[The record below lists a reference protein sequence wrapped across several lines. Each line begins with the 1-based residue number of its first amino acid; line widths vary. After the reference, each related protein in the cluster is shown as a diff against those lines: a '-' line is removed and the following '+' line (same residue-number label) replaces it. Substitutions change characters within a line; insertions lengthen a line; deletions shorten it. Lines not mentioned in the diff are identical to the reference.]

1 MNELIKVSEMDGA
14 QLVNAR
20 ELYDALQV
28 RRDFSNWI
36 KNRIEKYGF
45 IEGED
50 FFKHENLSSPNLA
63 NSKSE
68 NDASGKAT
76 HESCSPNLASKIR
89 DNWGGHNKIDYL
101 LTMDM
106 AKELAMV
113 ENNEEGR
120 KVRRNLIKI
129 EKEYRQLRSGGGQLS
144 LEVLSQLVEM
154 KKEFRSRLDDA
165 ERAIEILRKRPT
177 NSEMLLPVKD
187 SHADMVRFGGI
198 YLDITGKE
206 GDYVEVRVAFKLFQH
221 IQTVPLESHKF
232 MIEIPYIFPEIS
244 LDRRSTRQ
252 PIFRGCLI
260 K

>member
-45 IEGED
+45 IEGEN

-89 DNWGGHNKIDYL
+89 DN
-101 LTMDM
+101 
-106 AKELAMV
+106 
-113 ENNEEGR
+113 
-120 KVRRNLIKI
+120 
-129 EKEYRQLRSGGGQLS
+129 
-144 LEVLSQLVEM
+144 
-154 KKEFRSRLDDA
+154 
-165 ERAIEILRKRPT
+165 
-177 NSEMLLPVKD
+177 
-187 SHADMVRFGGI
+187 
-198 YLDITGKE
+198 
-206 GDYVEVRVAFKLFQH
+206 
-221 IQTVPLESHKF
+221 
-232 MIEIPYIFPEIS
+232 
-244 LDRRSTRQ
+244 
-252 PIFRGCLI
+252 
-260 K
+260 